1 MSGAGGKLIYHAPIV
16 FISPHCTILFPE
28 VIIYLHSTGFLNPQ
42 HMPSTRSTILLYNRV
57 ALVSEDEDERCMSG
71 SEAVSGHSRKRLSGS
86 GGRGAKSGCH
96 KKIGLSA
103 ERQIGRAHTPLTCSA
118 TRAAAA
124 KNLRFS
130 CHCLAVLWSPS
141 VCLLFTIQYSL
152 LSVLHGVNENVFNFY

>member
-1 MSGAGGKLIYHAPIV
+1 MYERERSGERTFQKTLEWEWRPW
-16 FISPHCTILFPE
+16 
-28 VIIYLHSTGFLNPQ
+28 
-42 HMPSTRSTILLYNRV
+42 
-57 ALVSEDEDERCMSG
+57 SEE
-71 SEAVSGHSRKRLSGS
+71 RLSQ
-86 GGRGAKSGCH
+86 
-96 KKIGLSA
+96 KIGLSA